1 MALIFS
7 KASTDELKGATTTL
21 GSLNY
26 MANNTQ
32 RRLGSV
38 IDNLATFNKTN
49 IERSIKSI
57 KEDQSTN
64 LFNMNQELDRLS
76 KCLEEYRIP

>member
-7 KASTDELKGATTTL
+7 KASMDKLKGATTTL
-21 GSLNY
+21 GSLNQ